1 VNNVR
6 STSKK
11 LRDGVNEEA
20 ELTQALIRNA
30 CVAPIAS
37 SSLMLVSRWRVARMT
52 C

>member
-1 VNNVR
+1 MINLR

-30 CVAPIAS
+30 CVAPIAKGGVFAA
-37 SSLMLVSRWRVARMT
+37 LVKRQVS
-52 C
+52 